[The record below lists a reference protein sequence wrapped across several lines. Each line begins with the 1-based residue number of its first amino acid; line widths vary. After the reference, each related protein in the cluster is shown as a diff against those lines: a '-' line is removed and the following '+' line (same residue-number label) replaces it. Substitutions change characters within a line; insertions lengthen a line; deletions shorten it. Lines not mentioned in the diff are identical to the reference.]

1 MSTAPIDLKLEAIP
15 IGVTDIDRAKAFY
28 ERLGWRLDA
37 DFRHGPDRVIQFTP
51 PGSPCSI
58 HFGTSIPTKPGAVQN
73 LYLVVS
79 DIQAARADLI
89 ARGAAV
95 GEVFHF
101 AEGPGP
107 FGGTV
112 KGLAPGRQTYASF
125 ATFTDPDGNGWLLQE
140 VTARLPGRVEGETT
154 YTSASDLAKAMK
166 RAEAAHGAY
175 EKTLGKRDEAWADWY
190 ADYMVREQ
198 SG

>member
-1 MSTAPIDLKLEAIP
+1 VK
-15 IGVTDIDRAKAFY
+15 
-28 ERLGWRLDA
+28 
-37 DFRHGPDRVIQFTP
+37 
-51 PGSPCSI
+51 
-58 HFGTSIPTKPGAVQN
+58 
-73 LYLVVS
+73 
-79 DIQAARADLI
+79 
-89 ARGAAV
+89 RGAAV
-95 GEVFHF
+95 SEIFHF

-112 KGLAPGRQTYASF
+112 NGRAPGRQTYASF

-140 VTARLPGRVEGETT
+140 VTMRLPGRVVGETA

-166 RAEAAHGAY
+166 RAEAAHGEY